1 MKILYHYPPTFPSII
16 LRSYKL
22 FLKTFP
28 TKMKPTKC
36 PVREKKLRQEKQKRG
51 EERTRKPENSDQ
63 KTTQLASKRVF
74 QQNLNKDSGQVHTIS
89 MDG

>member
-1 MKILYHYPPTFPSII
+1 
-16 LRSYKL
+16 
-22 FLKTFP
+22 
-28 TKMKPTKC
+28 MKPTKC
-36 PVREKKLRQEKQKRG
+36 PAREKNWGKKSKKRG

-63 KTTQLASKRVF
+63 KTAQLASKRVF